1 MSFSLVGA
9 ALSLA
14 KSASGRRSR
23 KRMDKVVFIILAIGR
38 PTRKGFENFEIS
50 E

>member
-1 MSFSLVGA
+1 
-9 ALSLA
+9 
-14 KSASGRRSR
+14 
-23 KRMDKVVFIILAIGR
+23 MDKVVFIILAIGR